1 MNAYLDEVDGGSR
14 VDVQFEKRFKPGI
27 RAGRITQS
35 FRAWKRPQVKTGG
48 RYRVHPVGMIQVDS
62 IEHCRRAAIS
72 SADARKAGFESRDAL
87 LDYLDR
93 KSHCKSD
100 AGQPLYRVVFHYAG
114 AGEDE
119 RPDTSPVDAADL
131 DALRSRLMRMDRLS
145 SRGAWTRQTLDL
157 IEALPA
163 TRAADLASRVRSDT
177 QVFKTNVRKLKKLG
191 LTLSLETGYELSAR
205 GRQLLRKY
213 ATWS

>member
-1 MNAYLDEVDGGSR
+1 M
-14 VDVQFEKRFKPGI
+14 QFEKRFKPGI

-48 RYRVHPVGMIQVDS
+48 RYRVHPVGMIQVDA
-62 IEHCRRAAIS
+62 IEHCRREAIS
-72 SADARKAGFESRDAL
+72 SEDASKAGFESPEEL
-87 LDYLDR
+87 FDYLDQKSDR
-93 KSHCKSD
+93 KSDRKSD
-100 AGQPLYRVVFHYAG
+100 ASQPLYRVVFHYAG

-145 SRGAWTRQTLDL
+145 SRGDWTRQTLDL

-163 TRAADLASRVRSDT
+163 TRAADLASRVRLDT

>member
-1 MNAYLDEVDGGSR
+1 M
-14 VDVQFEKRFKPGI
+14 QFEKRFKPGI
-27 RAGRITQS
+27 REGRITQS

-48 RYRVHPVGMIQVDS
+48 RYRVHRVGMIQVDA

-93 KSHCKSD
+93 KSHCKSVES
-100 AGQPLYRVVFHYAG
+100 QPLYRVVFHYAG
-114 AGEDE
+114 SGEDE

-163 TRAADLASRVRSDT
+163 TPLLVFADHGFRIAPDGRSY
-177 QVFKTNVRKLKKLG
+177 VHG
-191 LTLSLETGYELSAR
+191 GSSTLERTVPVLH
-205 GRQLLRKY
+205 LLPR
-213 ATWS
+213 

>member
-1 MNAYLDEVDGGSR
+1 M
-14 VDVQFEKRFKPGI
+14 QFEKRFKPGI
-27 RAGRITQS
+27 REGRITQS
-35 FRAWKRPQVKTGG
+35 FCAWKRPQVKTGG
-48 RYRVHPVGMIQVDS
+48 RYRVHPIGMIQVDT
-62 IEHCRRAAIS
+62 IDHCRREAVS
-72 SADARKAGFESRDAL
+72 SADARKAGFESPEAL
-87 LDYLDR
+87 FTYLDQ
-93 KSHCKSD
+93 KSDQKSD
-100 AGQPLYRVVFHYAG
+100 ASQPLYRVVFHYAG
-114 AGEDE
+114 SGEDE

-145 SRGAWTRQTLDL
+145 GRGTWTRQTLDL
-157 IEALPA
+157 IEGLPA
-163 TRAADLASRVRSDT
+163 TRAADLASRIRLET